1 MTNNEIIN
9 NYVRFFRDQK
19 REVER
24 AYSYILDS
32 SVSMLLKDGALNV
45 GTIVYASPKSGHI
58 TIKIRKG
65 YAPRLKMMKSF
76 SIVTKKAK
84 DNYGQSAL
92 LWDITFRTFHD
103 GDGLRMG
110 ESDIMPLYF
119 RKSPDTQYDYIVCG
133 SIDMDMFAFINECV
147 NNRGNMI
154 TALLYDSY
162 PPTEYFDNLAYYTHI
177 HNDSKELLLKPQIS
191 YDEWQPEEL
200 AYSEKQPDIVSDTV
214 AQTLRNEGCCILQGP
229 PGTGKSYTIATI
241 VSSYLR
247 QKKTVCVATMANT
260 GLVELAKQS
269 PLSKD
274 LADGKIYKTSLK
286 ADEAKSAVGLKAAK
300 NDLVVPKGSLLCTTY
315 YKLSSVVGVNSDGK
329 NVDGVFDL
337 MVIEEASQ
345 AFLTTIVAFKS
356 LGVQCLIVGDPMQL
370 PPIVQGLGQKPEY
383 ELWNVDIQCNGMS
396 AYAMGTSI
404 KSYRIVTTFRLTQNS
419 AALTKLFYS
428 NNFRSVK
435 KKYIEFKGLS
445 EKYFPHEGGVLYKFI
460 SGFVDQNY
468 NIRSLNFISELVQTI
483 EKHRP
488 ESSMAIISPFRETVK
503 KLQSE
508 LQTDNRKLKD
518 FTVETIDRIQGMTVD
533 YAVLYLPAG
542 GSSFAL
548 DERRFNVATSRSL
561 STTIIITD
569 VQLERLAKFKGKV
582 RQFIQACKQVD

>member
-45 GTIVYASPKSGHI
+45 GTIVYASPKTGHI

-84 DNYGQSAL
+84 EKYGQSAL

-103 GDGLRMG
+103 GDGLRQG

-119 RKSPDTQYDYIVCG
+119 RKSPDAQYDYIVCG

-147 NNRGNMI
+147 NNRGKMI

-162 PPTEYFDNLAYYTHI
+162 PPTEYFDNLAYYTHS
-177 HNDSKELLLKPQIS
+177 HHDSKELLLKPQIS

-200 AYSEKQPDIVSDTV
+200 AYSESQPNIVSDTV
-214 AQTLRNEGCCILQGP
+214 AQTLQNDECCILQGP

-241 VSSYLR
+241 VSSYLK
-247 QKKTVCVATMANT
+247 QGLSVCVATMANT

-269 PLSKD
+269 PLAKE

-300 NDLVVPKGSLLCTTY
+300 SDLIVPKGCLLCTTY
-315 YKLSSVVGVNSDGK
+315 YKLSSVVGINSNGKSFDGM
-329 NVDGVFDL
+329 FDL

-356 LGVQCLIVGDPMQL
+356 LGRECLIVGDPMQL
-370 PPIVQGLGQKPEY
+370 PPIVQGLGKKPEY
-383 ELWNVDIQCNGMS
+383 DLWNVDVQCNGMS

-404 KSYRIVTTFRLTQNS
+404 KSYRIVTTFRLTQKS

-435 KKYIEFKGLS
+435 KQYIDFNGLS

-468 NIRSLNFISELVQTI
+468 NVRSLNFITELVQTI

-488 ESSMAIISPFRETVK
+488 ESSVAIISPFRETVK

-508 LQTDNRKLKD
+508 LQTDNRMLKD

-582 RQFIQACKQVD
+582 RRFIQACKQVD

>member
-1 MTNNEIIN
+1 MTNNETIN

-45 GTIVYASPKSGHI
+45 GTIVSASPKTGHI

-76 SIVTKKAK
+76 TIVTKKAK
-84 DNYGQSAL
+84 DKFGQSAL

-103 GDGLRMG
+103 GVGLRMG

-133 SIDMDMFAFINECV
+133 AIDLEMFSFINECV
-147 NNRGNMI
+147 NNRGNAI

-162 PPTEYFDNLAYYTHI
+162 PPTEYFENLAYFTHA
-177 HNDSKELLLKPQIS
+177 HQESKELLLRPQIS
-191 YDEWQPEEL
+191 YDEWEPEEL
-200 AYSEKQPDIVSDTV
+200 AYTDEEPNIISETV
-214 AQTLRNEGCCILQGP
+214 AKTLNYEGCCILQGP

-241 VSSYLR
+241 ISSYL
-247 QKKTVCVATMANT
+247 KKGLTVCVATMANT

-269 PLSKD
+269 PLSKE

-286 ADEAKSAVGLKAAK
+286 ADEAKSAIGLKAAK
-300 NDLVVPKGSLLCTTY
+300 SDLVVPQGCLLCTSY
-315 YKLSSVVGVNSDGK
+315 YKLSSIVGVNSNEK
-329 NVDGVFDL
+329 SAFFDL

-345 AFLTTIVAFKS
+345 AFLSTIVAFKT
-356 LGVQCLIVGDPMQL
+356 LGRQCLIVGDPMQL

-383 ELWNVDIQCNGMS
+383 KLWNADIQCNGMS

-404 KSYRIVTTFRLTQNS
+404 KSYRIVTTFRLTPNS

-435 KKYIEFKGLS
+435 KKYIDFGGLS
-445 EKYFPHEGGVLYKFI
+445 EKYFPRDGGVLYKFV

-518 FTVETIDRIQGMTVD
+518 FTIETIDRIQGMTVD
-533 YAVLYLPAG
+533 YAILYLPAA

-561 STTIIITD
+561 STTLIISD
-569 VQLERLAKFKGKV
+569 VELHRLAKFRGKIKN
-582 RQFIQACKQVD
+582 FIQASKRID

>member
-1 MTNNEIIN
+1 MTNNETIN

-24 AYSYILDS
+24 EYSYILDS
-32 SVSMLLKDGALNV
+32 SVSMLLKGGALNV
-45 GTIVYASPKSGHI
+45 GTIVYASPKSGHV

-76 SIVTKKAK
+76 CIVTKKAK
-84 DNYGQSAL
+84 DKYGQSAL

-133 SIDMDMFAFINECV
+133 SIDMEMFAFINECV
-147 NNRGNMI
+147 NNRGKML

-162 PPTEYFDNLAYYTHI
+162 PPTEYFDNLAYYTHT
-177 HNDSKELLLKPQIS
+177 HHDSKELLLKPQIS

-200 AYSEKQPDIVSDTV
+200 AYSESKPDIVSDTV
-214 AQTLRNEGCCILQGP
+214 AKTLQNERCCILQGP

-241 VSSYLR
+241 VSSYLK
-247 QKKTVCVATMANT
+247 QGHSVCVATMANT
-260 GLVELAKQS
+260 GLVELAKQL
-269 PLSKD
+269 PLAKE

-300 NDLVVPKGSLLCTTY
+300 SDLVVPKGSLLCTTY
-315 YKLSSVVGVNSDGK
+315 YKLSSVVGVNSIGKSFDGM
-329 NVDGVFDL
+329 FDL

-345 AFLTTIVAFKS
+345 AFLSTIVAFKS
-356 LGVQCLIVGDPMQL
+356 LGSQCLIVGDPMQL
-370 PPIVQGLGQKPEY
+370 PPIVQGLGKKPEY
-383 ELWNVDIQCNGMS
+383 DLWNVDVQCNGMS
-396 AYAMGTSI
+396 AYAMDTSI
-404 KSYRIVTTFRLTQNS
+404 KSYRIVTTFRLTQKS

-435 KKYIEFKGLS
+435 KQYIDFNGLS
-445 EKYFPHEGGVLYKFI
+445 EKYFPHDGGVLYKFI

-468 NIRSLNFISELVQTI
+468 NVRSLNFITELVQTI

-488 ESSMAIISPFRETVK
+488 ESSVAIISPFRETVK

-582 RQFIQACKQVD
+582 RNFIQACKQVD

>member
-1 MTNNEIIN
+1 M
-9 NYVRFFRDQK
+9 
-19 REVER
+19 
-24 AYSYILDS
+24 
-32 SVSMLLKDGALNV
+32 
-45 GTIVYASPKSGHI
+45 
-58 TIKIRKG
+58 
-65 YAPRLKMMKSF
+65 
-76 SIVTKKAK
+76 
-84 DNYGQSAL
+84 
-92 LWDITFRTFHD
+92 
-103 GDGLRMG
+103 
-110 ESDIMPLYF
+110 
-119 RKSPDTQYDYIVCG
+119 
-133 SIDMDMFAFINECV
+133 
-147 NNRGNMI
+147 
-154 TALLYDSY
+154 
-162 PPTEYFDNLAYYTHI
+162 
-177 HNDSKELLLKPQIS
+177 
-191 YDEWQPEEL
+191 
-200 AYSEKQPDIVSDTV
+200 AYSESQPDIVSDTV
-214 AQTLRNEGCCILQGP
+214 AKTLQNEGCCILQGP

-241 VSSYLR
+241 VSSYLK
-247 QKKTVCVATMANT
+247 QGHSVCVATMANT

-269 PLSKD
+269 PLAKE

-300 NDLVVPKGSLLCTTY
+300 SDLVVPKGSLLCTTY
-315 YKLSSVVGVNSDGK
+315 YKLSSVVGVNSNGKSFDGM
-329 NVDGVFDL
+329 FDL

-356 LGVQCLIVGDPMQL
+356 LGGQCLIVGDPMQL
-370 PPIVQGLGQKPEY
+370 PPIVQGLGKKPEY
-383 ELWNVDIQCNGMS
+383 DLWNVDVQCNGMS
-396 AYAMGTSI
+396 AYAMGTFI
-404 KSYRIVTTFRLTQNS
+404 KSYRIVTTFRLTQKS

-435 KKYIEFKGLS
+435 KQYIDFNGLS

-468 NIRSLNFISELVQTI
+468 NVRSLNFITELVQTI

-488 ESSMAIISPFRETVK
+488 ESSVAIISPFRETVK

-582 RQFIQACKQVD
+582 RNFIQACKQVD

>member
-1 MTNNEIIN
+1 MTNNETIN

-45 GTIVYASPKSGHI
+45 GTIVSASPKTGHI

-65 YAPRLKMMKSF
+65 YAPRLRMMKSF
-76 SIVTKKAK
+76 TIVTKKAK
-84 DNYGQSAL
+84 DKFGQSAL
-92 LWDITFRTFHD
+92 LWDITFRTFR
-103 GDGLRMG
+103 GGVGLRMG

-119 RKSPDTQYDYIVCG
+119 KKSPDTQYDYIVCG
-133 SIDMDMFAFINECV
+133 AIDLEMFSFINECV
-147 NNRGNMI
+147 NNRGNTI

-162 PPTEYFDNLAYYTHI
+162 PPTEYFENLAYFTHS
-177 HNDSKELLLKPQIS
+177 HHESEELLLKPQMS
-191 YDEWQPEEL
+191 YDEWEPEEL
-200 AYSEKQPDIVSDTV
+200 AYTDEAPDIISETV
-214 AQTLRNEGCCILQGP
+214 TKTLNDEGCCILQGP

-241 VSSYLR
+241 ISSYLK
-247 QKKTVCVATMANT
+247 QGLSVCVATMANT
-260 GLVELAKQS
+260 GLLELAKQS
-269 PLSKD
+269 PLSKE
-274 LADGKIYKTSLK
+274 LEEGKIYKTSLK
-286 ADEAKSAVGLKAAK
+286 ADEAKSAIGLKPAK
-300 NDLVVPKGSLLCTTY
+300 SDLVVPQGCLLCTSY
-315 YKLSSVVGVNSDGK
+315 YKLSSIVGVNSNEK
-329 NVDGVFDL
+329 SRFFDL

-345 AFLTTIVAFKS
+345 AFLSTIVAFKT
-356 LGVQCLIVGDPMQL
+356 LGRQCLIVGDPMQL
-370 PPIVQGLGQKPEY
+370 PPIIQGLGQKPEY
-383 ELWNVDIQCNGMS
+383 ELWNADIQCNGMS
-396 AYAMGTSI
+396 AYAMGASI
-404 KSYRIVTTFRLTQNS
+404 KSYRIVTTFRLTPNS

-435 KKYIEFKGLS
+435 KKFIDFNGLN
-445 EKYFPHEGGVLYKFI
+445 EKYFPPEGGVLYKFI
-460 SGFVDQNY
+460 SGFIDQNY

-518 FTVETIDRIQGMTVD
+518 FTIETIDRIQGMTVD
-533 YAVLYLPAG
+533 YAILYLPAA

-561 STTIIITD
+561 STTLIISD
-569 VQLERLAKFKGKV
+569 VELHRLAKFRGKI
-582 RQFIQACKQVD
+582 RSFIQASKRID

>member
-1 MTNNEIIN
+1 MTKNETIN

-32 SVSMLLKDGALNV
+32 SVSMLLKDGVLNV

-65 YAPRLKMMKSF
+65 YAPRLKMMRSF

-84 DNYGQSAL
+84 DQYGQSAL
-92 LWDITFRTFHD
+92 MWDITFRTFHD

-133 SIDMDMFAFINECV
+133 SIDMDMFNFINDCV
-147 NNRGNMI
+147 NNKGKML
-154 TALLYDSY
+154 TVLLYDSY
-162 PPTEYFDNLAYYTHI
+162 PPTEYFDNLAYYTHT
-177 HNDSKELLLKPQIS
+177 HHDSEELLLKPQIS

-200 AYSEKQPDIVSDTV
+200 AYSDTQPDIVSETV
-214 AQTLRNEGCCILQGP
+214 AKTLKDENCCILQGP

-241 VSSYLR
+241 VSSYLK
-247 QKKTVCVATMANT
+247 QGLSVCVATMANT
-260 GLVELAKQS
+260 GLVELAKQA
-269 PLSKD
+269 PLSKE
-274 LADGKIYKTSLK
+274 LADGKIFKTSLK

-300 NDLVVPKGSLLCTTY
+300 SDLVVPKGSLLYTTY
-315 YKLSSVVGVNSDGK
+315 YKLSSIIGVNSDGK
-329 NVDGVFDL
+329 PVDELFDL
-337 MVIEEASQ
+337 IVIEEASQ

-356 LGVQCLIVGDPMQL
+356 LGRQCLIVGDPMQL

-383 ELWNVDIQCNGMS
+383 ELWNVDVQCNGMS
-396 AYAMGTSI
+396 AYAMGTDI
-404 KSYRIVTTFRLTQNS
+404 KSFRIVTTFRLTQRS
-419 AALTKLFYS
+419 AELTKLFYS

-435 KKYIEFKGLS
+435 KKYINFNGLG
-445 EKYFPHEGGVLYKFI
+445 EKYFPSEGGVLYKFI

-468 NIRSLNFISELVQTI
+468 NARSLAFITELVQTI
-483 EKHRP
+483 EMHRP
-488 ESSMAIISPFRETVK
+488 ESSVAIISPFRETVK

-508 LQTDNRKLKD
+508 LQTDSRKLKD

-548 DERRFNVATSRSL
+548 DIRRFNVATSRSL
-561 STTIIITD
+561 STTIIISD
-569 VQLERLAKFKGKV
+569 VRLEKLAKFKGKIKT
-582 RQFIQACKQVD
+582 FIQSCKQVD

>member
-1 MTNNEIIN
+1 MTNNETIN

-24 AYSYILDS
+24 EYSHILDS
-32 SVSMLLKDGALNV
+32 SVSMLLKDGALNM
-45 GTIVYASPKSGHI
+45 GTIVYASQKSGHI

-65 YAPRLKMMKSF
+65 YAPRLKMIKSF

-84 DNYGQSAL
+84 DAYGQSAL
-92 LWDITFRTFHD
+92 MWDITFRTFHD

-133 SIDMDMFAFINECV
+133 SIDIEMFSFINECV
-147 NNRGNMI
+147 NNRGKMI

-162 PPTEYFDNLAYYTHI
+162 PPTEYFDNLAFYTHN
-177 HNDSKELLLKPQIS
+177 HHDSKELLLKPQIS

-200 AYSEKQPDIVSDTV
+200 AYSESQPNIISDTV
-214 AQTLRNEGCCILQGP
+214 LSTLNNDGCCILQGP

-241 VSSYLR
+241 VSSYLK
-247 QKKTVCVATMANT
+247 QGKNVCVATMANS

-269 PLSKD
+269 PLSQE
-274 LADGKIYKTSLK
+274 LAEGKIFKTSLK
-286 ADEAKSAVGLKAAK
+286 ADEAKTAVGLKAAK
-300 NDLVVPKGSLLCTTY
+300 NNLVIPKGCLLCTTY
-315 YKLSSVVGVNSDGK
+315 YKLSSVIGLNSDGQSA
-329 NVDGVFDL
+329 NGMFDL
-337 MVIEEASQ
+337 IVIEEASQ

-356 LGVQCLIVGDPMQL
+356 LGDQCLIVGDPMQL
-370 PPIVQGLGQKPEY
+370 PPIVQGPGQKPEY
-383 ELWNVDIQCNGMS
+383 ELWNVDVQCNGMS
-396 AYAMGTSI
+396 AYALGTSI
-404 KSYRIVTTFRLTQNS
+404 KSYRIVTTFRLTQKS
-419 AALTKLFYS
+419 AELTKLFYS

-435 KKYIEFKGLS
+435 KEYIDFNGLN
-445 EKYFPHEGGVLYKFI
+445 EKYFPREGGVLFKFI

-468 NIRSLNFISELVQTI
+468 NDRSINFIAELVQAI
-483 EKHRP
+483 EKYRP
-488 ESSMAIISPFRETVK
+488 ESSVAIISPFRETVR

-508 LQTDNRKLKD
+508 LQTDRRKLKD

-542 GSSFAL
+542 SPAFAL
-548 DERRFNVATSRSL
+548 DVRRFNVATSRSL
-561 STTIIITD
+561 STTIIISD
-569 VQLERLAKFKGKV
+569 VRLERLAKFKGKV
-582 RQFIQACKQVD
+582 KTFIQACKEID

>member
-1 MTNNEIIN
+1 MTNNETIN

-45 GTIVYASPKSGHI
+45 GTIVSASPKTGHI

-76 SIVTKKAK
+76 TIVTKKAK
-84 DNYGQSAL
+84 DKLGQSAL

-103 GDGLRMG
+103 GVGLRMG

-133 SIDMDMFAFINECV
+133 AIDLEMFSFINECV
-147 NNRGNMI
+147 NNRGNAI

-162 PPTEYFDNLAYYTHI
+162 PPTEYFENLAYFTHA
-177 HNDSKELLLKPQIS
+177 HQESKELLLRPQIS
-191 YDEWQPEEL
+191 YDEWEPEEL
-200 AYSEKQPDIVSDTV
+200 AYTDEEPNIISETV
-214 AQTLRNEGCCILQGP
+214 AKTLNDEGCCILQGP

-241 VSSYLR
+241 ISSYL
-247 QKKTVCVATMANT
+247 KKGLSVCVATMANT

-269 PLSKD
+269 PLSKE

-286 ADEAKSAVGLKAAK
+286 ADEAKSAIGLKAAK
-300 NDLVVPKGSLLCTTY
+300 SDLVVPQGCLLCTSY
-315 YKLSSVVGVNSDGK
+315 YKLSSIVGVNSNEK
-329 NVDGVFDL
+329 SAFFDL

-345 AFLTTIVAFKS
+345 AFLSTIVAFKT
-356 LGVQCLIVGDPMQL
+356 LGRQCLIVGDPMQL

-383 ELWNVDIQCNGMS
+383 KLWNADIQCNGMS

-404 KSYRIVTTFRLTQNS
+404 KSYRIVTTFRLTPNS

-435 KKYIEFKGLS
+435 KKYIDFGGLN
-445 EKYFPHEGGVLYKFI
+445 EKYFPREGGVLYKFV

-483 EKHRP
+483 EKYRP

-518 FTVETIDRIQGMTVD
+518 FTIETIDRIQGMTVD
-533 YAVLYLPAG
+533 YAILYLPAA

-561 STTIIITD
+561 STTLIISD
-569 VQLERLAKFKGKV
+569 VDLHRLAKFRGKIKN
-582 RQFIQACKQVD
+582 FIQASKRID

>member
-1 MTNNEIIN
+1 
-9 NYVRFFRDQK
+9 
-19 REVER
+19 
-24 AYSYILDS
+24 
-32 SVSMLLKDGALNV
+32 
-45 GTIVYASPKSGHI
+45 
-58 TIKIRKG
+58 
-65 YAPRLKMMKSF
+65 
-76 SIVTKKAK
+76 
-84 DNYGQSAL
+84 
-92 LWDITFRTFHD
+92 
-103 GDGLRMG
+103 
-110 ESDIMPLYF
+110 
-119 RKSPDTQYDYIVCG
+119 
-133 SIDMDMFAFINECV
+133 
-147 NNRGNMI
+147 MI

-162 PPTEYFDNLAYYTHI
+162 PPTEYFDNLAYYTHA
-177 HNDSKELLLKPQIS
+177 HRNSKELLLKPQIS

-214 AQTLRNEGCCILQGP
+214 AHTLRNEGCCILQGP

-241 VSSYLR
+241 VSSYLK

-269 PLSKD
+269 PLSKE

-300 NDLVVPKGSLLCTTY
+300 SDLVVPKGSLLCTTY

-329 NVDGVFDL
+329 NVDGIFDL

-383 ELWNVDIQCNGMS
+383 DLWDVDVQCNGMS

-435 KKYIEFKGLS
+435 KKYIDFNGLS

-460 SGFVDQNY
+460 SGFVDQTY
-468 NIRSLNFISELVQTI
+468 NVRSLNFISELVQTI

-488 ESSMAIISPFRETVK
+488 ESSLAIISPFRETVK

-582 RQFIQACKQVD
+582 RKFIQACKQVD

>member
-1 MTNNEIIN
+1 MTNNETIN

-19 REVER
+19 REVEK

-45 GTIVYASPKSGHI
+45 GTIVSASPKTGHI

-65 YAPRLKMMKSF
+65 YAPRLRMMKSF
-76 SIVTKKAK
+76 TIVTKKAK
-84 DNYGQSAL
+84 DKFGQSAL
-92 LWDITFRTFHD
+92 LWDITFRTFH
-103 GDGLRMG
+103 GGVGLRMG

-119 RKSPDTQYDYIVCG
+119 KKSPDTQYDYIVCG
-133 SIDMDMFAFINECV
+133 AIDLEMFSFINECV
-147 NNRGNMI
+147 NNRGNTI

-162 PPTEYFDNLAYYTHI
+162 PPTEYFENLAYFTHS
-177 HNDSKELLLKPQIS
+177 HHESEELLLRPQMS
-191 YDEWQPEEL
+191 YDEWEPEEL
-200 AYSEKQPDIVSDTV
+200 AYTDEAPDIISETV
-214 AQTLRNEGCCILQGP
+214 TKTLNDEGCCILQGP

-241 VSSYLR
+241 ISSYLK
-247 QKKTVCVATMANT
+247 QGLSVCVATMANT
-260 GLVELAKQS
+260 GLLELAKQS
-269 PLSKD
+269 PLSKE
-274 LADGKIYKTSLK
+274 LEEGKIYKTSLK
-286 ADEAKSAVGLKAAK
+286 ADEAKSAIGLKPAK
-300 NDLVVPKGSLLCTTY
+300 SDLVVPQGCLLCTSY
-315 YKLSSVVGVNSDGK
+315 YKLSSIVGVNSNEK
-329 NVDGVFDL
+329 SRFFDL

-345 AFLTTIVAFKS
+345 AFLSTIVAFKT
-356 LGVQCLIVGDPMQL
+356 LGRQCLIVGDPMQL
-370 PPIVQGLGQKPEY
+370 PPIIQGLGQKPEY
-383 ELWNVDIQCNGMS
+383 ELWNADIQCNGMS
-396 AYAMGTSI
+396 AYAMGASI
-404 KSYRIVTTFRLTQNS
+404 KSYRIVTTFRLTPNS

-435 KKYIEFKGLS
+435 KKFIDFNGLN
-445 EKYFPHEGGVLYKFI
+445 EKYFPPEGGVLYKFI
-460 SGFVDQNY
+460 SGFIDQNY

-518 FTVETIDRIQGMTVD
+518 FTIETIDRIQGMTVD
-533 YAVLYLPAG
+533 YAILYLPAA

-561 STTIIITD
+561 STTLIISD
-569 VQLERLAKFKGKV
+569 VELHRLARFRGKI
-582 RQFIQACKQVD
+582 RSFIQASKRID

>member
-58 TIKIRKG
+58 TIRIKKG
-65 YAPRLKMMKSF
+65 YAPRLRMLKSF

-84 DNYGQSAL
+84 DLYGPSAL
-92 LWDITFRTFHD
+92 TWDITFRTFHD
-103 GDGLRMG
+103 GAGLRMG

-119 RKSPDTQYDYIVCG
+119 RKSSDNQFDSIVCG
-133 SIDMDMFAFINECV
+133 SIDMDMFNFINDCV
-147 NNRGNMI
+147 NNKGKML
-154 TALLYDSY
+154 TVLLYDSY
-162 PPTEYFDNLAYYTHI
+162 PPTEYFDNLAYYTHS
-177 HNDSKELLLKPQIS
+177 HRDSKELLLRPQIS

-200 AYSEKQPDIVSDTV
+200 AYSESRPNIVSDTV
-214 AQTLRNEGCCILQGP
+214 AKTLNEEGCCILQGP

-241 VSSYLR
+241 VSSYLH
-247 QKKTVCVATMANT
+247 KGLSVCVATMANT
-260 GLVELAKQS
+260 GLVELAKQA
-269 PLSKD
+269 PLSQE

-286 ADEAKSAVGLKAAK
+286 ADEAKAATGIKAAK
-300 NDLVVPKGSLLCTTY
+300 SDLVVPKGCLLCTTY
-315 YKLSSVVGVNSDGK
+315 YKLSSVIGVNSEGK
-329 NVDGVFDL
+329 SPDELFDL

-356 LGVQCLIVGDPMQL
+356 LGRQCLIVGDPMQL

-383 ELWNVDIQCNGMS
+383 DLWNVDVQCNGMS
-396 AYAMGTSI
+396 AFAMGTSI
-404 KSYRIVTTFRLTQNS
+404 QSYRIITTFRLTQRS
-419 AALTKLFYS
+419 AELTKMFYS

-435 KKYIEFKGLS
+435 KDYLDFKGLG
-445 EKYFPHEGGVLYKFI
+445 EKYFPSEGGVLYKFI

-468 NIRSLNFISELVQTI
+468 NIRSLSFISELVQTI
-483 EKHRP
+483 ENYRP
-488 ESSMAIISPFRETVK
+488 ESSVAIISPFRETVK

-508 LQTDNRKLKD
+508 LQTDSRKLRD

-542 GSSFAL
+542 DSNFAL
-548 DERRFNVATSRSL
+548 DVRRFNVATSRSL
-561 STTIIITD
+561 STTIIISD
-569 VQLERLAKFKGKV
+569 VRLEKLAKFKGKV
-582 RQFIQACKQVD
+582 KTFIQACKQVD

>member
-1 MTNNEIIN
+1 MTNNETIN
-9 NYVRFFRDQK
+9 NYVRFFRNQK

-45 GTIVYASPKSGHI
+45 GTIVSASHKTGHI

-76 SIVTKKAK
+76 TIVTKKAK
-84 DNYGQSAL
+84 DKYGQSAL

-103 GDGLRMG
+103 GIGLKMG

-133 SIDMDMFAFINECV
+133 AIDLEMFSFINECV
-147 NNRGNMI
+147 NNRGNAI

-162 PPTEYFDNLAYYTHI
+162 PPTEYFENLAYFTHT
-177 HNDSKELLLKPQIS
+177 HQESKELLLRPQIS
-191 YDEWQPEEL
+191 YDEWEPEEL
-200 AYSEKQPDIVSDTV
+200 AYTDEEPNIISETV
-214 AQTLRNEGCCILQGP
+214 TKTLNDEGCCILQGP

-241 VSSYLR
+241 ISSYLK
-247 QKKTVCVATMANT
+247 QGLSVCVATMANT

-269 PLSKD
+269 PLSKE

-286 ADEAKSAVGLKAAK
+286 ADEAKSAIGLKAAK
-300 NDLVVPKGSLLCTTY
+300 SDLIVPQGCLLCTSY
-315 YKLSSVVGVNSDGK
+315 YKLSSIVGVNSNEK
-329 NVDGVFDL
+329 SEFFDL

-345 AFLTTIVAFKS
+345 AFLSTIVAFKT
-356 LGVQCLIVGDPMQL
+356 LGRLCLIVGDPMQL

-383 ELWNVDIQCNGMS
+383 KLWNADIQCNGMS

-404 KSYRIVTTFRLTQNS
+404 KSYRIVTTFRLTPNS

-435 KKYIEFKGLS
+435 KKYIDFNGLS
-445 EKYFPHEGGVLYKFI
+445 EKYFPREGGVLYKFI

-518 FTVETIDRIQGMTVD
+518 FTIETIDRIQGMTVD
-533 YAVLYLPAG
+533 YAILYLPAA

-561 STTIIITD
+561 STTLIISD
-569 VQLERLAKFKGKV
+569 VELDRLAKFRGKIKS
-582 RQFIQACKQVD
+582 FIQASTRID